1 MINSI
6 LSRIQC
12 LQSSLAQDGG
22 ANLRPQCSVKVQKT
36 LKTLI
41 KRSQELPEIFEI
53 VLGPIWWVAGSEQ
66 PSPPLHRAA
75 AARLLRRSHVLRQY
89 FFPPSTPYFSMFWK
103 SYFCWTESW
112 TNACASTQHLLI
124 ITAAAHISRL
134 YLSKWWIVFPNSKSD
149 HLGHFYTE
157 SSSQSKEQVEKLN
170 PKDAGI
176 KQWHNFAPP
185 SWIWQDEVY
194 FQVSWGTW
202 LIYTSPHP
210 VIQSQSSSLIL
221 TVLSSLEFVGVSK
234 ICAQIFAH
242 FSILTKL
249 PKICALFL
257 QSFQIWQNCPKS
269 VLNFDTLFKSNTRVY
284 LPPTQQLPRT
294 AAHSLLKYSNC
305 LFSFD
310 ISLSDLPIY
319 CMCKI

>member
-1 MINSI
+1 MCIHPTPADYH
-6 LSRIQC
+6 C
-12 LQSSLAQDGG
+12 CCTHFSSVF
-22 ANLRPQCSVKVQKT
+22 VKVVNCISKFQIWSFRA
-36 LKTLI
+36 LLH
-41 KRSQELPEIFEI
+41 REL
-53 VLGPIWWVAGSEQ
+53 LSEQ
-66 PSPPLHRAA
+66 RTSGKIKPKRC
-75 AARLLRRSHVLRQY
+75 RNK
-89 FFPPSTPYFSMFWK
+89 M
-103 SYFCWTESW
+103 C
-112 TNACASTQHLLI
+112 TQLLLI

-269 VLNFDTLFKSNTRVY
+269 VLNFDTLFITH
-284 LPPTQQLPRT
+284 TT
-294 AAHSLLKYSNC
+294 IATHSSSLTLKIFK
-305 LFSFD
+305 LFV
-310 ISLSDLPIY
+310 
-319 CMCKI
+319 